1 MSYLENLNNI
11 KVIYRALK
19 ELSGKVVFVGGATV
33 SLYADRPSAEVR
45 PTKDVDI
52 LIELLQ
58 YRDYTAIKEDLR
70 KKGFINDTESGVIC
84 RYKIDDVI
92 VDIMPTTENPLGFTN
107 TWYEDGFST
116 AIEYSLEEGLNVRIF
131 KPIYFLASKLE
142 AFNSRGGGDGRTSS
156 DFEDIIFILNNRL
169 AIWHELNAANE
180 NVLNYLK
187 NQFNSFLQNIYIEE
201 WISAHLESY
210 EQRRVR
216 TILEEMNKF
225 VSDKLQVP

>member
-11 KVIYRALK
+11 KVIYRALE

-33 SLYADRPSAEVR
+33 SLYADRPSTEVR

-58 YRDYTAIKEDLR
+58 YKDYAAMEEDLR

-84 RYKIDDVI
+84 RYKINNVI

-107 TWYEDGFST
+107 SWYKDGFST

-131 KPIYFLASKLE
+131 KPVYFLASKFE

-169 AIWHELNAANE
+169 AIWEELSAAKE

-187 NQFNSFLQNIYIEE
+187 NQFNSLLRNIYIEE
-201 WISAHLESY
+201 WISAHLEPY

-216 TILEEMNKF
+216 TILGEMSKF
-225 VSDKLQVP
+225 VSDKL